1 MTMTVS
7 PPVRI
12 AALVGLAAA
21 LGLAG
26 MFMMMG
32 RKSASSSAPP
42 VTIKHHPF
50 GPGAQAAAKPK
61 SGSAPAA
68 KTRAAT
74 HATTP
79 ATKPVAKKSTATKT
93 QAPQVTVH
101 PKPHP
106 RPAIDVAALNAGLPV
121 QVARAL
127 ATHRVVVVSLT
138 DPQSE
143 VDGIAFAEARAG
155 AQLAG
160 AAFVPLSVLSQADVA
175 KLTEKFGQVL
185 PDPGLLVYTRPAT
198 LAVRLDGFVDK
209 ETVAQAAQNAAGGS

>member
-1 MTMTVS
+1 MTMTLS

-12 AALVGLAAA
+12 AAMVGLAAA

-32 RKSASSSAPP
+32 RKSASTSAPP

-50 GPGAQAAAKPK
+50 GPGAKASAKPK
-61 SGSAPAA
+61 TTAPAA
-68 KTRAAT
+68 TAKT
-74 HATTP
+74 HAT
-79 ATKPVAKKSTATKT
+79 KPGAKKTAAAKT
-93 QAPQVTVH
+93 QAPRVTVH
-101 PKPHP
+101 PKAHV

-155 AQLAG
+155 ATLAG